1 MQPTDH
7 LFRLIKSLEP
17 SEKGYFKKFASGYGK
32 TQNYLL
38 IFDAIDA
45 QESYDEPA
53 LLHKFRKQPFS
64 RQFSVAK
71 NYLWELI
78 LKSQRQYRAEGSKFV
93 QLNTLLENGEIL
105 FEKGLY
111 DEAMRAWDKAA
122 KLAEAYDEKPFQLDI
137 ETARRRYYIEMTAS
151 NWQTYSDPS
160 YAKSAALLHSYGHML
175 DIQQKYVQII
185 QYIKT
190 QPFFKT
196 DEQRTEWARF
206 MEDPILQVDRE
217 PEDFYGRLYFFYIH
231 NIYHLLCR
239 NKHEALAWIQKV
251 VALWDAQP
259 DLKAIEP
266 IKYISAVNNYLTN
279 LFLLGEQDA
288 YCQYVEQFNP
298 PKGFSKSQSAVI
310 FEHVWVMRSNYY
322 VLKKDIAGYGKMI
335 ADTLPEIHNYGPLIN
350 QVRLLII
357 KYSMAS
363 YYTFIGEIEQSN
375 NLLTEIVESKEVALR
390 KDLQSVSRV
399 LQMINH
405 FEAGNL
411 MLLEHLMRSSK
422 HFMRRNDMYYETEKL
437 FFKHFSLL
445 MKAPDKTA
453 RKAVASQMHAEILDN
468 FNNND
473 AERFVFDS
481 MHLMEWIEK
490 YM

>member
-1 MQPTDH
+1 MQPTNH

-17 SEKGYFKKFASGYGK
+17 SEKGYFKKFAQGYGK

-45 QESYDEPA
+45 QEEYDEAA
-53 LLHKFRKQPFS
+53 LLHKFRKQSFVK
-64 RQFSVAK
+64 QFSVAK

-111 DEAMRAWDKAA
+111 DEAMRAWDKAS

-151 NWQTYSDPS
+151 NWQTYTDPS
-160 YAKSAALLHSYGHML
+160 YAKSGALLESYANML
-175 DIQQKYVQII
+175 AIQQKYVEII
-185 QYIKT
+185 QCIKT
-190 QPFFKT
+190 QPYFKT
-196 DEQRTEWARF
+196 DEQRAEWDAF
-206 MEDPILQVDRE
+206 MQDPILQPDQE

-239 NKHEALAWIQKV
+239 NKNEALNWIEKV
-251 VALWDAQP
+251 VALWDMQA

-288 YCQYVEQFNP
+288 YCNFVARFTP

-310 FEHVWVMRSNYY
+310 FEHYWVMRSNY
-322 VLKKDIAGYGKMI
+322 LLIKKDMAGYGKMI
-335 ADTLPEIHNYGPLIN
+335 EETLSDIQYYSPLIN

-363 YYTFIGEIEQSN
+363 YYTFVGRIEDSN
-375 NLLTEIVESKEVALR
+375 TLLNEIVDSKEVELR
-390 KDLQSVSRV
+390 KDLQSVSRM

-411 MLLEHLMRSSK
+411 LLLEHLMRSSK

-437 FFKHFSLL
+437 FFKHFNQLI
-445 MKAPDKTA
+445 KAPDKATQQ
-453 RKAVASQMHAEILDN
+453 AVAADMYAEINDN
-468 FNNND
+468 FEVHD

-481 MHLMEWIEK
+481 MHLMEWVSK
-490 YM
+490 YT